1 VTIDR
6 WVGLSGSARADS
18 ERAFAHVVWER
29 RRCVWRQ
36 RISVLRLAQERGVLF
51 GESRYGGL
59 GNLIKIKP
67 PLDIPADQLDRAI
80 DVLDETLGLVEAD
93 AG

>member
-1 VTIDR
+1 
-6 WVGLSGSARADS
+6 
-18 ERAFAHVVWER
+18 
-29 RRCVWRQ
+29 
-36 RISVLRLAQERGVLF
+36 VLRLAQERGVLF